1 MQRVFAVLLVTVALV
16 RTAAAQLTV
25 SAVLNA
31 ASYGAAVAPGTWVA
45 IFGADL
51 ASSPSRAQTVPLPT
65 LLGGVSVTVG
75 GVPAPLLYTS
85 ATQVNALIPA
95 TVAIPAN
102 TVVPLIVTAASGKSV
117 TYNIRL
123 TRNAPGVFTRNGA
136 GTGRALVFDA
146 RFAAVDTIHSGDA
159 LILYA
164 TGLGPTDASGQTT
177 DPIDVFIGER
187 KAEVKFAGL
196 APGFPGIYQLNVVA
210 PVPATDRVF
219 LRAGGWQSN
228 IVDTGI
234 VAGANTANVTGSIDG
249 LYPSK
254 DPMFTLPPCLEDDDS
269 PCNNGVGVSMVLQAA
284 SFSTSFDVLAAAR
297 PFDVAAVGPGGV
309 SLISIDPASGAYSA
323 SISTITQAAAIGD
336 FSRYAA
342 PLWDYFSCTDSA
354 VCFPFPANIEPVSRL
369 DPLLL
374 QAMHVLPP
382 PDSVPSGSVNGTLQA
397 SGKLTGSRV
406 TIDAQNN
413 AVLSRFGG
421 FLQMPLGPF
430 DKAVSTFKLYVDGRQ
445 IASKDLPFRVVHRMP

>member
-1 MQRVFAVLLVTVALV
+1 MQRVFAVFL
-16 RTAAAQLTV
+16 AAAALECTADAQPKV

-31 ASYGAAVAPGTWVA
+31 ASYSAVVAPGTWVA
-45 IFGADL
+45 IFGTNL
-51 ASSPSRAQTVPLPT
+51 ASAPAGAQTVPLPT
-65 LLGGVSVTVG
+65 VLGGVSVTVG
-75 GVPAPLLYTS
+75 GLPAPLLYAS

-95 TVAIPAN
+95 TVAIPAD
-102 TVVPLIVTAASGKSV
+102 TVVPLIVTAAGTSV

-146 RFAAVDTIHSGDA
+146 RFAAVDTIHSGDT

-164 TGLGPTDASGQTT
+164 TGLGPTDASGQAT

-187 KAEVKFAGL
+187 KAEVKFAGV
-196 APGFPGIYQLNVVA
+196 APGFPGIYQLNVIA
-210 PVPATDRVF
+210 PVPATDRIF

-234 VAGANTANVTGSIDG
+234 AAGANTANVTGAIDA

-254 DPMFTLPPCLEDDDS
+254 DPMFTLPPCLEDDDT
-269 PCNNGVGVSMVLQAA
+269 PCSNGVGVSMVLQAA
-284 SFSTSFDVLAAAR
+284 SFSTSFDVLPSATA
-297 PFDVAAVGPGGV
+297 FDIAAVGPGGV
-309 SLISIDPASGAYSA
+309 SLISFDPASGNYSA
-323 SISTITQAAAIGD
+323 AISTITQAAAVGD
-336 FSRYAA
+336 FSRSAA
-342 PLWDYFSCTDSA
+342 TLWDYFSCNERA
-354 VCFPFPANIEPVSRL
+354 VCFPFPANIEPASRL
-369 DPLLL
+369 DPVFL
-374 QAMHVLPP
+374 QATRVLPA
-382 PDSVPSGSVNGTLQA
+382 PDSVPSDNVNGTMQA
-397 SGKLTGSRV
+397 SGKLTGSHV

-430 DKAVSTFKLYVDGRQ
+430 DKTVSTFKLYVDGRQ
-445 IASKDLPFRVVHRMP
+445 IASKDLTFRVVYRAQ